1 LICIKERRDDH
12 SEILTRREARMKSEY
27 VLLLEKAYE
36 LEQLAQL
43 AMDQSIREKS
53 AELAQEYRARS
64 ARLREKAMA

>member
-1 LICIKERRDDH
+1 
-12 SEILTRREARMKSEY
+12 MKSEY